1 MIEITA
7 MASWI
12 LEQVAN
18 DKVATIFSNILN
30 TYQVFEDFLQRHKK
44 GDFAQDE
51 FIPRLEKIL
60 SENEALRQDLTT
72 LMPIQSVNFAPKIDI
87 FNNNNGTI
95 TNNGTIQIDA
105 SYSSK

>member
-44 GDFAQDE
+44 GDIPQDE

-87 FNNNNGTI
+87 FNNNNRTI
-95 TNNGTIQIDA
+95 TNNGNIQIDA
-105 SYSSK
+105 SYYSK